1 MMFNLKEKEYLLV
14 FTGPDGAG
22 RKTIAEMIFRSLHIP
37 HVISYTTRPKKPME
51 VEGQDY
57 HFVTEEQFLEAENAG
72 AFLESVVQDGYHYGI
87 KETDFAALFAE
98 SQAVIMVLNAEGTEK
113 VKKLYGD
120 KVIRFFIYA
129 DSETVVERQ
138 KQRGDSE
145 KDIERHL
152 AHYEEAMGYKD
163 ACEHIF
169 ENFDSSHT
177 AFEITKLLE
186 KYLNVQFL
194 EE

>member
-1 MMFNLKEKEYLLV
+1 MFNLKDKEYILV

-37 HVISYTTRPKKPME
+37 PVVSYTTRPKKPME
-51 VEGQDY
+51 VDGQDY
-57 HFVTEEQFLEAENAG
+57 HFITEAEFRQAEENNE
-72 AFLESVVQDGYHYGI
+72 FMERVVSDGYSYGI
-87 KETDFAALFAE
+87 KEGDIASLFTE
-98 SQAVIMVLNAEGTEK
+98 SQSVIMVLNAEGTEK
-113 VKKLYGD
+113 VKQLYGD
-120 KVIRFFIYA
+120 RVIRFFIYA
-129 DSETVVERQ
+129 DSDTVVERQ

-145 KDIERHL
+145 EDIVRHL
-152 AHYEEAMGYKD
+152 AHYNEAMAYKD

-177 AFEITKLLE
+177 SFEITKLLE
-186 KYLNVQFL
+186 NYLNVQFL

>member
-1 MMFNLKEKEYLLV
+1 MFNLKDKEYILV

-37 HVISYTTRPKKPME
+37 PVISYTTRPKKPME

-57 HFVTEEQFLEAENAG
+57 HFITEEQFHQAAANNE
-72 AFLESVVQDGYHYGI
+72 FLESVAMDGYHYGI
-87 KETDFAALFAE
+87 KEGDIAALFTE
-98 SQAVIMVLNAEGTEK
+98 HQSVIMVLNAEGAEK

-120 KVIRFFIYA
+120 NVIRFFIYA
-129 DSETVVERQ
+129 DSDTVAERQ

-145 KDIERHL
+145 KDIARHL
-152 AHYEEAMGYKD
+152 AHYNEAIAYKD
-163 ACEHIF
+163 TCEHVF

-186 KYLNVQFL
+186 KYLEAKFL
-194 EE
+194 ED

>member
-1 MMFNLKEKEYLLV
+1 MLNLKEKEFIFV

-37 HVISYTTRPKKPME
+37 HVVSYTTRPKKPME
-51 VEGQDY
+51 VEGHDY
-57 HFVTEEQFLEAENAG
+57 HFITEEEFHQAQKNNE
-72 AFLESVVQDGYHYGI
+72 FLESVVMDGYHYGI
-87 KETDFAALFAE
+87 KETDIVSLFKE
-98 SQAVIMVLNAEGTEK
+98 NHSVIMVLNAQGAETM
-113 VKKLYGD
+113 KKLYGD
-120 KVIRFFIYA
+120 KVLRFFIYA
-129 DSETVVERQ
+129 DSETVLDRQ

-145 KDIERHL
+145 EDIKRHL
-152 AHYEEAMGYKD
+152 AHYQEAMEYKEK
-163 ACEHIF
+163 CEHIF

-186 KYLNVQFL
+186 KYLDVQFL

>member
-1 MMFNLKEKEYLLV
+1 MFNLKDKEYILV

-22 RKTIAEMIFRSLHIP
+22 RKTIAEMILRSLHIP
-37 HVISYTTRPKKPME
+37 HVVSYTTRPKKPME

-57 HFVTEEQFLEAENAG
+57 HFVTQAEFRQAAENNE
-72 AFLESVVQDGYHYGI
+72 FLESVTMDGYSYGI
-87 KETDFAALFAE
+87 KEGDIASLFTDN
-98 SQAVIMVLNAEGTEK
+98 QCIIMVLNAEGAEK

-120 KVIRFFIYA
+120 HVIRFFIYA
-129 DSETVVERQ
+129 DTDTVIERQ

-145 KDIERHL
+145 EDIARHV
-152 AHYEEAMGYKD
+152 AHYNEVMAYKD
-163 ACEHIF
+163 ECEHIF

-177 AFEITKLLE
+177 SFEITKLLE